1 MLRIQP
7 ADPASA
13 SDDVKLLLDYIASEH
28 RGAIPNVFK
37 IMARSKDALRAYLSC
52 SDALRC
58 GALDP
63 ILREQIGLV
72 VAQANGSE
80 YGLSMHASTAEKLA
94 LSEAEIAASRR
105 AASQDAKK
113 DAGLKFVR
121 DVVVLRGQIEGRI
134 FQEVRDAGYTDA
146 EIVEIVA
153 TVALDIFTDY
163 LNHVAK
169 TQLDFPQ
176 VSTSIK

>member
-1 MLRIQP
+1 MARIQP
-7 ADPASA
+7 VDPASA
-13 SDDVKLLLDYIASEH
+13 SYSVKLLLDSIASDQ

-37 IMARSKDALRAYLSC
+37 IMARSRVALRGYLSC
-52 SDALRC
+52 SDALNS

-63 ILREQIGLV
+63 IFREQIGLA

-80 YGLSMHASTAEKLA
+80 YGLSMHASTAQKLA

-105 AASQDAKK
+105 AASKDAKK

-121 DVVVLRGQIEGRI
+121 DLVVLRGQIDDRI
-134 FQEVRDAGYTDA
+134 FQDVRDAGYTDA

-169 TQLDFPQ
+169 AKLDFPQ